1 MILGIKPSRTKL
13 LLALCVILAIPAP
26 AQILRATGPRP
37 TFDVATIKPSRAG
50 EDHKVVMATRDGYFT
65 ADHFSLRD
73 LVKFAY
79 QINLDDQ
86 LTGGPAWVDQQYFD
100 VEGKAA
106 QSEVESMRRQGVAWS
121 INQFDFMV
129 QSLLEDRFALK
140 VSTRT
145 EQLPAYALV
154 IAKGGP
160 KLKQVAV
167 SQEMAMSVQPPP
179 PPPPGPPP
187 SQTPPAPGASAPPA
201 NLPGVRQTG
210 PNQLT
215 ANGAR
220 IAWLADWL
228 SHQAEVGN
236 RAVIDQTGLT
246 GNYDFVLNG
255 VTLQPPA
262 PGAPPADDLTVSI
275 FTALQQQL
283 GLRLTP
289 TKAPAEVLV
298 IDHAD
303 APSPN

>member
-1 MILGIKPSRTKL
+1 MTMPVASSNTSL
-13 LLALCVILAIPAP
+13 LLAALCAMFAIPAP
-26 AQILRATGPRP
+26 AQIFRTTGQRP
-37 TFDVATIKPSRAG
+37 SFDVASIKPSRA
-50 EDHKVVMATRDGYFT
+50 DADRKVLMGTRDGYFT
-65 ADHFSLRD
+65 ADHVTLRE

-79 QINLDDQ
+79 QINLDEQ
-86 LTGGPAWVDQQYFD
+86 LTGGPGWVDQQYFD

-106 QSEVESMRRQGVAWS
+106 LPDVESMRKQGVAWS
-121 INQFDFMV
+121 IHQFDFMV

-167 SQEMAMSVQPPP
+167 SQEMAMSVKPPP

-187 SQTPPAPGASAPPA
+187 SAPLPPGAPAPPA
-201 NLPGVRQTG
+201 SLPGVRQTG

-215 ANGAR
+215 ANGVR

-236 RAVIDQTGLT
+236 RAVIDHTGLE
-246 GNYDFVLNG
+246 GNYDFVLDG
-255 VTLQPPA
+255 VSLEPPA
-262 PGAPPADDLTVSI
+262 PGAPPADELTVSI

-303 APSPN
+303 LPSPN